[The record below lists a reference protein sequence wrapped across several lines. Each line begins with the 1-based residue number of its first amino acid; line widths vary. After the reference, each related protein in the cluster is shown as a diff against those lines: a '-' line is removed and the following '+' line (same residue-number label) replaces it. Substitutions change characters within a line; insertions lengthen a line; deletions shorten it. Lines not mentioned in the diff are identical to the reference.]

1 MPITLNRKRKE
12 AHPLEILHTSLESTL
27 CTESVLKSNWS
38 ADNVPSS
45 DPKGSK
51 NRQISLAYFPYEC
64 IKVVHRISRI
74 CM

>member
-1 MPITLNRKRKE
+1 MPITLNRKRKG

-27 CTESVLKSNWS
+27 CTQSVLKSHWS

-45 DPKGSK
+45 DPEGSK
-51 NRQISLAYFPYEC
+51 TKQNRLIPYEC
-64 IKVVHRISRI
+64 IEFVHRISRI